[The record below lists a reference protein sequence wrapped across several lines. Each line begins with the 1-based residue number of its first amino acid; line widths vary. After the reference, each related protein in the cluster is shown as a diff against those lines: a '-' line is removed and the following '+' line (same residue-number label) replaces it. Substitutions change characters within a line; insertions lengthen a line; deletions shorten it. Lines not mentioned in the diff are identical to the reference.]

1 MASLT
6 KIGVKCFGPFSPK
19 EVNDAS
25 TWAAAVEDLIQAV
38 ADSSSTSSVIDTE
51 VFPVLGNVFVM
62 VTYQLA

>member
-1 MASLT
+1 MAALT

-19 EVNDAS
+19 EVNDAA

-51 VFPVLGNVFVM
+51 VFAVLGNIFVM

>member
-19 EVNDAS
+19 EVNNAS

>member
-1 MASLT
+1 MAALT

-19 EVNDAS
+19 EVNDAA

-51 VFPVLGNVFVM
+51 VFPVLGNIFVL

>member
-1 MASLT
+1 MAALT

-19 EVNDAS
+19 EVNDAA

-38 ADSSSTSSVIDTE
+38 ADSSSTSSVVDTE
-51 VFPVLGNVFVM
+51 VFPVLGNIFVM

>member
-19 EVNDAS
+19 EVNDAT

>member
-1 MASLT
+1 MVSLT
-6 KIGVKCFGPFSPK
+6 KVGVKCFGPFSPK
-19 EVNDAS
+19 EVGVVA

-51 VFPVLGNVFVM
+51 VFPVLGNIFVM

>member
-19 EVNDAS
+19 EVNAAA
-25 TWAAAVEDLIQAV
+25 TWAATVQGLIQAV

-51 VFPVLGNVFVM
+51 VFPVLGNIFVM

>member
-1 MASLT
+1 MAALT

-19 EVNDAS
+19 EVNDAA

-38 ADSSSTSSVIDTE
+38 ADSSSTSSVVDTE
-51 VFPVLGNVFVM
+51 VLPVLGNIFVM

>member
-19 EVNDAS
+19 EVS
-25 TWAAAVEDLIQAV
+25 SPTTWAGVVEDLIQAV
-38 ADSSSTSSVIDTE
+38 ADSNSTSSVIDTE
-51 VFPVLGNVFVM
+51 VFPVLGNIFVM

>member
-1 MASLT
+1 MAALT

-19 EVNDAS
+19 EVNDAA

-38 ADSSSTSSVIDTE
+38 ADSNSTSSVIDTE
-51 VFPVLGNVFVM
+51 VFPVLGNIFVM